1 MKARGPKCPALAIW
15 KPGDVEVLACVDQG
29 CCGWEQ
35 HKAEAG
41 GSVAPSWL
49 CRVQRAPELCTA
61 QQVWCGGL
69 QPSSLHPSP
78 CRGQAA
84 SLCLLL
90 FGYTTWSPSSAPV
103 LLVCD
108 LFLPWSGHSVGGHS
122 LWQKSTSPR
131 VEFKCTKQN
140 IWCEES

>member
-1 MKARGPKCPALAIW
+1 MWTRAA
-15 KPGDVEVLACVDQG
+15 V
-29 CCGWEQ
+29 
-35 HKAEAG
+35 G
-41 GSVAPSWL
+41 GSNTRLRLVALLPQVGSAGCKERL
-49 CRVQRAPELCTA
+49 SSA
-61 QQVWCGGL
+61 QHSRFGVGAFV